1 MVNNNYDSPQV
12 PPKCMAACSFNN
24 GRLMVPRKQGEFNFE
39 KALQELE
46 ELVKKMETGN
56 LSLEE
61 SLQYFE
67 RGVALT
73 RNCQQALT
81 EAEQKVQILL
91 KQNGKEELQDF
102 SPEDSTKS

>member
-1 MVNNNYDSPQV
+1 M
-12 PPKCMAACSFNN
+12 PK
-24 GRLMVPRKQGEFNFE
+24 KQAGFNFE

-46 ELVKKMETGN
+46 GLVEKMETGN

-61 SLQYFE
+61 SLKNFE

-73 RNCQQALT
+73 RQCQQALA

-91 KQNGKEELQDF
+91 SRNGKDKLQDF
-102 SPEDSTKS
+102 TPDDTSET

>member
-1 MVNNNYDSPQV
+1 M
-12 PPKCMAACSFNN
+12 PK
-24 GRLMVPRKQGEFNFE
+24 KQGDFNFE

-46 ELVKKMETGN
+46 ELVEKMETGN

-61 SLQYFE
+61 SLKYFE

-81 EAEQKVQILL
+81 EAEQKVQRLL
-91 KQNGKEELQDF
+91 KQNGKEQLQDF
-102 SPEDSTKS
+102 DPENTSKT

>member
-1 MVNNNYDSPQV
+1 
-12 PPKCMAACSFNN
+12 MAA
-24 GRLMVPRKQGEFNFE
+24 RKQGDFNFE

-46 ELVKKMETGN
+46 ELVEKMETGN

-61 SLQYFE
+61 SLKYFE

-73 RNCQQALT
+73 RNCQQALA

-91 KQNGKEELQDF
+91 KQNGKDELQEF
-102 SPEDSTKS
+102 VPEDNSKS

>member
-1 MVNNNYDSPQV
+1 
-12 PPKCMAACSFNN
+12 
-24 GRLMVPRKQGEFNFE
+24 MVPRKQGEFNFE